1 MYPNIAILCAGDG
14 RACLTSHRTYG
25 SYIILV
31 YICCTSPLSH
41 ARYKQYLARTAIPG
55 NNYYTAVTIVTI
67 DSFGLVGVLTRR
79 AFQLF

>member
-25 SYIILV
+25 SYIIPGTGIYMLYLSVVACLV
-31 YICCTSPLSH
+31 QTV
-41 ARYKQYLARTAIPG
+41 PG
-55 NNYYTAVTIVTI
+55 TYGYNNYYTAVTIVTI

-79 AFQLF
+79 TFQLF